1 MTIVRPLNDE
11 DLPQLTALLWQHKET
26 SLFILGNLELSGLAA
41 GDEPYQGDY
50 IGGFVDGELR
60 GVIVRYW
67 NGNCMPQGDAATV
80 MDIWQQSPVFRTGTN
95 GFVGQYERCLQLRD
109 AYLQEHQLTESALAL
124 NSREVLYE
132 LPLSQLTLPDVAT
145 QAASRLS
152 LATEDDMTF
161 LLPWMIDYN
170 VETLNATRGQA
181 LAEHCHDSLR
191 NRIQLRNCFVFW
203 QGGTPVATT
212 GFNARVQT
220 MIQVGGVFT
229 PEAFRGRGYAQA
241 AVGLSLQQVMQEGV
255 EHCVLFTDEHN
266 QAARGAYERLGFQFT
281 GYFGLYLVTA

>member
-1 MTIVRPLNDE
+1 MTIVRRLNDE

-26 SLFILGNLELSGLAA
+26 SLFILGNLELSGLMA

-80 MDIWQQSPVFRTGTN
+80 LDIWQQSPVFRTGTN
-95 GFVGQYERCLQLRD
+95 GFVGQNELCLQLRD
-109 AYLQEHQLTESALAL
+109 AYLREHQFTESDLGL

-132 LPLSQLTLPDVAT
+132 LPLSQLTLPEVAT
-145 QAASRLS
+145 QPTSRLT
-152 LATEDDMTF
+152 LATEDDMSF

-170 VETLNATRGQA
+170 VEALNATRGQA

-191 NRIQLRNCFVFW
+191 LRIQRGNCYVFW
-203 QGGTPVATT
+203 QNDSPVATT
-212 GFNARVQT
+212 GFNARVRN

-229 PEAFRGRGYAQA
+229 PEARRGRGYAQA
-241 AVGLSLQQVMQEGV
+241 AVGLSLQQAMKDGV
-255 EHCVLFTDEHN
+255 EHGVLFTDEHN
-266 QAARGAYERLGFQFT
+266 QAARRAYERLGFQFT
-281 GYFGLYLVTA
+281 GYFGLYLVTV